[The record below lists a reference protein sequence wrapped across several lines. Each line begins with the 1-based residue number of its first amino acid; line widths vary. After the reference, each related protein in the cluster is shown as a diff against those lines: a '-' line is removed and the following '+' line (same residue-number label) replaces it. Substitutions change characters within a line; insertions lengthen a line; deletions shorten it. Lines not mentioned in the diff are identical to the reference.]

1 MQSHPSFRLTS
12 RAQALALLLGGLA
25 GAGQAA
31 IVTLGEVN
39 PSPAGGTVVSRLSI
53 GLAGSGS
60 VVVDGGSTL
69 SGDAIGLGEQAG
81 GHGAITVTGSGSRL
95 ALVPSGSAGNLDI
108 GAQGTGSLS
117 VLAGA
122 SFAYGATGSDCSQ
135 ACRIYVGNAAGSTG
149 QMLVSGS
156 GSTFD
161 TTGQV
166 VVGQASV
173 FTQAIEG
180 YNYGT
185 PGASANGNARVD
197 TGATATASRLVV
209 AAAGTGSGR
218 TGAEQVSGALV
229 IDGIGS
235 AWNLVRQAAQTGA
248 QALLLIA
255 SGRNTQGSVSV
266 QNGAHLTLDG
276 AASRN
281 DFTGINVGTG
291 GPTAQGRLV
300 VDGAGSRIDF
310 SNALGFVGVGVN
322 GPGSTGQMDIRN
334 GAVVAGGVDS
344 LPFVTVGRNGAT
356 GSLTVSG
363 TDASGNASLLRM
375 TGLNPVTGGGAF
387 LSIGRNDGSGGAGN
401 GSLDVS
407 GGGRV
412 EIDVRALNLA
422 NPNGLAGFHVGVGDG
437 AIAALN
443 IAGRNAVTGGAS
455 TLSVQGGANG
465 FAPYAGVG
473 ADGATGTVNITAG
486 GQLLLDSA
494 RTSTGAVNTSGNSLL
509 FDIGR
514 NSLGGTL
521 SSTGVVNVGGAGSL
535 LALSGTAD
543 NFIQVGRG
551 DGGNGTLNVSSGAV
565 VQAKALLVGTDAGA
579 IGTLNVNASV
589 LDLQGSFSSGISA
602 GQGGGLA
609 VGRNGGVGTANIGN
623 GSTVNISSTLPFAAF
638 VAGGSKAQPGGT
650 GSINVSGGST
660 VNVSGPQAVVA
671 AGNQASTTVAGVG
684 TINITGAGTSV
695 QANGVGAAVYAGR
708 NANTSGLISVG
719 AGASLSTNGLV
730 GIAHNGTANT
740 GGTGVLMVDGT
751 LTAASLV
758 NGKAGLIGGNGVINA
773 STINHG
779 VINPGHSPGK
789 LTFNGAFDNSDGKIV
804 LDILMLPDGSFVT
817 DQIVFGDPSQVT
829 MGAGQ
834 IEFDFLGTTDPN
846 AFFATGHFQLDSFF
860 KEVDGSGVVQ
870 DLPAAH
876 RDWFG
881 QSAFSAWS
889 DSYQFSSF
897 SFDPITGARFSAS
910 AVPLPNSA
918 ALAVLGLLALLR
930 TRRGAVPSARSA

>member
-1 MQSHPSFRLTS
+1 MQIHRSLRLTA

-25 GAGQAA
+25 GAGHAA

-39 PSPAGGTVVSRLSI
+39 PSPAGGTVVGRLSV
-53 GLAGSGS
+53 GFAGSGS
-60 VVVDGGSTL
+60 VVVNGGSTL
-69 SGDAIGLGEQAG
+69 SGDAIGLGEGATG
-81 GHGAITVTGSGSRL
+81 NGAITVTGAGSRL
-95 ALVPSGSAGNLDI
+95 ALLPTGTAGNLDI

-122 SFAYGATGSDCSQ
+122 SFASGAAGTDCSQ
-135 ACRIYVGNAAGSTG
+135 ACLVYVGNAAGSTG
-149 QMLVSGS
+149 HLLVSGT
-156 GSTFD
+156 GSTFE
-161 TTGQV
+161 TTGMV
-166 VVGQASV
+166 AVGQASV
-173 FTQAIEG
+173 FTLATDG
-180 YNYGT
+180 FDFGT
-185 PGASANGNARVD
+185 PGASTSGTARVD
-197 TGATATASRLVV
+197 GGASASASRLVV
-209 AAAGTGSGR
+209 GGIGGGNGR
-218 TGAEQVSGALV
+218 NGAEQASGNLV

-248 QALLLIA
+248 QALMLIA
-255 SGRNTQGSVSV
+255 NGHDTQGTVSV
-266 QNGAHLTLDG
+266 QNGARITLDG
-276 AASRN
+276 ASSRN

-300 VDGAGSRIDF
+300 VDGAGSRIDL
-310 SNALGFVGVGVN
+310 SNAAGFIGVGVN
-322 GPGSTGQMDIRN
+322 SAGSTGQLDIRN
-334 GAVVAGGVDS
+334 GAVVAGGADS

-356 GSLTVSG
+356 GSLSVSG

-375 TGLNPVTGGGAF
+375 TGLGPATGGGAF
-387 LSIGRNDGSGGAGN
+387 LSVGRNDGNGGAGN
-401 GSLDVS
+401 GSMTVS

-422 NPNGLAGFHVGVGDG
+422 NPNGLAGFHIGVGDG
-437 AIAALN
+437 AVGALT

-473 ADGATGTVNITAG
+473 ADGATGTVNITGG

-494 RTSTGAVNTSGNSLL
+494 RTSTGAVNTSGNSLIL
-509 FDIGR
+509 DIGR
-514 NSLGGTL
+514 NSQAGTL
-521 SSTGVVNVGGAGSL
+521 ASIGLVNVSGAGSL
-535 LALSGTAD
+535 LQLTGTAD
-543 NFIQVGRG
+543 NFIDVGRG
-551 DGGNGTLNVSSGAV
+551 GGGNGTLNVSSGGA

-579 IGTLNVNASV
+579 IGTLNVNAGV
-589 LDLQGSFSSGISA
+589 LNIQGSWSSGISA
-602 GQGGGLA
+602 GQGGGLS
-609 VGRNGGVGTANIGN
+609 VGRNGGVGTANIDN

-638 VAGGSKAQPGGT
+638 VAGGSRAQLGGT
-650 GSINVSGGST
+650 GTINVTGGST
-660 VNVSGPQAVVA
+660 VTVSGPQAVVA
-671 AGNQASTTVAGVG
+671 AGNLASTAVAGVG
-684 TINITGAGTSV
+684 TINITGAGSSV
-695 QANGVGAAVYAGR
+695 TANGVGAAVYAGR
-708 NANTSGLISVG
+708 SANTSGLINVG
-719 AGASLSTNGLV
+719 AGALLATDGLV
-730 GIAHNGTANT
+730 GIAHNGTADT
-740 GGTGVLMVDGT
+740 GGSGVLMVDGT

-773 STINHG
+773 NTINHG

-817 DQIVFGDPSQVT
+817 DQIVFGDPTRVT

-834 IEFDFLGTTDPN
+834 IEFDFLGATDPN

-897 SFDPITGARFSAS
+897 SFDPITGARFSTS
-910 AVPLPNSA
+910 AVPLPSSA
-918 ALAVLGLLALLR
+918 ALAVLGLLALRR
-930 TRRGAVPSARSA
+930 TRRGAAPSSRSA